1 MRRKALV
8 PYTFSDGTHVPAGNV
23 VCVPLRAILHDSAHY
38 ENADDFNGFRF
49 CDKIATE
56 SLSKLTDTEPKFPL
70 WGLGK
75 RSW

>member
-1 MRRKALV
+1 M

-23 VCVPLRAILHDSAHY
+23 VCVPLRAILRDPMNYCDAHV
-38 ENADDFNGFRF
+38 FNGFRF
-49 CDKIATE
+49 VDEDKTG
-56 SLSKLTDTEPKFPL
+56 SVSKLVEGEPKFLL